1 MIRVLAAHGRR
12 RLLWT
17 SLALTAVLAA
27 LPLADRI
34 AVAAAEARLAGRI
47 ADRQKALAG
56 TPQVSIDAFPFLL
69 SAAEGTFPRVAVRA
83 DAVTAEGQPVQASVE
98 LRGVTG
104 KAGAYTAATAD
115 ARFTVPFG
123 SFGSLGSFGD
133 GPGEGASLSADA
145 EGRLRIDRE
154 VLGLPLTVVAEL
166 RLTGRTITPVPVAA
180 SFAGRPVDPAGPRVA
195 GAFAG
200 RERTVPELPAGLTPT
215 GISVG
220 DAGVTLHARAEG
232 VRLA

>member
-1 MIRVLAAHGRR
+1 MIRVLAHGRR

-17 SLALTAVLAA
+17 SLALSAVLAA
-27 LPLADRI
+27 LPVSDRLA
-34 AVAAAEARLAGRI
+34 AAAAEKRLAERI
-47 ADRQKALAG
+47 AGRQSAVVG
-56 TPQVSIDAFPFLL
+56 TPRVSIDAFPFLL
-69 SAAEGTFPRVAVRA
+69 SAAEGTFSRVTVRA
-83 DAVTAEGQPVQASVE
+83 DAVTGEGQPVQASVE
-98 LRGVTG
+98 LRGVAE

-123 SFGSLGSFGD
+123 SFGSFG
-133 GPGEGASLSADA
+133 GGLGEGASLSADA
-145 EGRLRIDRE
+145 DGRLRIRRE

-166 RLTGRTITPVPVAA
+166 RLAGRTVTAVPVAA
-180 SFAGRPVDPAGPRVA
+180 SFAGRPVDPAGPRIA

-200 RERTVPELPAGLTPT
+200 RERAVPELPAGLVPT
-215 GISVG
+215 GVSAG